1 MNSGRSGGNWI
12 NTIVFCFLAG
22 IGPWAALASA
32 LQDSEPLRITEPL
45 ADSVVIGR
53 QAVVVLVS
61 QSVAKSLVRLDCFVD
76 GRLMGSRDKPPFKFD
91 LDFGQTPD
99 EHEIE
104 VMAIYDR
111 DKSISA
117 QLTTRPLKVDY
128 DASVREVLV
137 PVAVTDRAGHFRL
150 GMKRED
156 FKAFD
161 GEVPIGI
168 KDVWEIELPLHVAL
182 LLDTSSSM
190 YERIHAARR
199 ALDTLNSALHR
210 EDRVSLSSFLAAPK
224 MLLGADSPRSDV
236 LRLSHE
242 LRVSHL
248 GFTGIFD
255 SAYGVVEKEL
265 SKEDPARANVLVVV
279 TDGLD
284 TVSDRRA
291 VDVAAYAK
299 ARGVPLLV
307 IAVRSPDDETEGEL
321 PAEERLAHRR
331 LAEWA
336 SAARGQAFFTS
347 SGRDLD
353 NQLRTAVKDLRARYM
368 VSLEPAGDAED
379 VKDLRLQPVATDVEI
394 WFPSQLLS
402 TAPAPLN

>member
-1 MNSGRSGGNWI
+1 MNSGRSSTKWI
-12 NTIVFCFLAG
+12 NAIVFCLVAG
-22 IGPWAALASA
+22 IGPWAVLARA
-32 LQDSEPLRITEPL
+32 VQESEPIRIAEPR
-45 ADSVVIGR
+45 ADSVVVGH
-53 QAVVVLVS
+53 QAVVVVLS
-61 QSVAKSLVRLDCFVD
+61 QGVARSLVRLDCFVD
-76 GRLMGSRDKPPFKFD
+76 GRLVGSRDKPPFSFD
-91 LDFGQTPD
+91 LDFGPTPD

-104 VMAIYDR
+104 VVAAYDR
-111 DKSISA
+111 DKSVSA
-117 QLTTRPLKVDY
+117 KLTTRPLKVDY
-128 DASVREVLV
+128 DASVREVLI
-137 PVAVTDRAGHFRL
+137 PVAVTDQSGHFRP

-168 KDVWEIELPLHVAL
+168 KDVWEIGLPLHVAL
-182 LLDTSSSM
+182 LLDASSSM

-199 ALDTLNSALHR
+199 ALDTLISDLHR
-210 EDRVSLSSFLAAPK
+210 EDRVSLSSFLATPQ
-224 MLLGADSPRSDV
+224 MLLSADGSRSDV

-242 LRVSHL
+242 MRVSHL

-255 SAYGVVEKEL
+255 SAYGVLEKEF
-265 SKEDPARANVLVVV
+265 SKEDAARANVLVVV

-284 TVSDRRA
+284 TVSHRRPA
-291 VDVAAYAK
+291 DVAAYAK
-299 ARGVPLLV
+299 VHGVPLLV
-307 IAVRSPDDETEGEL
+307 VAVRSPDDETESEL

-353 NQLRTAVKDLRARYM
+353 NELRTAVKDLRARYM
-368 VSLEPAGDAED
+368 VSLEPAGEAED
-379 VKDLRLQPVATDVEI
+379 VKDLRLHPVAMDVEI

-402 TAPAPLN
+402 SAPAPLN